1 MLSRAAARRHRR
13 RRTVAMT
20 IDCITVEYPRGLPRD
35 DVRLIVTALDQA
47 GVAAEVR
54 AAEAREGGVTV
65 DPWQLLVIMSLSSF
79 LTTFASETG
88 REAAKALVAAQ
99 RLVRRRLHQPPAPTP
114 AATPDLVVELRDRY
128 LSLTFPADLLDDADW
143 PLRRLGDLLAIR
155 LDRGTSY
162 RWDRTHHRWQPEG
175 AASSANG
182 GGDAKFAAERPG
194 DLG

>member
-1 MLSRAAARRHRR
+1 
-13 RRTVAMT
+13 MT
-20 IDCITVEYPRGLPRD
+20 IDCITVEYPRGLPCD
-35 DVRLIVTALDQA
+35 DVRLIVAALGQA

-54 AAEAREGGVTV
+54 SAEAREDAVTL

-79 LTTFASETG
+79 LTIFASETG
-88 REAAKALVAAQ
+88 REAARALVTAQ
-99 RLVRRRLHQPPAPTP
+99 RLVRRRSHQPPPLIP

-162 RWDRTHHRWQPEG
+162 RWDRTHHRWQPGG
-175 AASSANG
+175 AASSADG
-182 GGDAKFAAERPG
+182 GGDASFAAEQFG
-194 DLG
+194 DLGRT